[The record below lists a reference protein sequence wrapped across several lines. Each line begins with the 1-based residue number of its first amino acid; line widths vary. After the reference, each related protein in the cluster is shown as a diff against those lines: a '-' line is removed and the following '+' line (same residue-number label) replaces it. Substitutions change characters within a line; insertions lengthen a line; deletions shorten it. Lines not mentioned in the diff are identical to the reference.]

1 MLAPRLNSV
10 LLITAL
16 CGVGM
21 AAGAGEGSSGTADH
35 KIAQL
40 ERQVATLRES
50 YALSRADADEARRQ
64 LREIRDR
71 LEALGGAALG
81 SGEERLIDTVAQLEA
96 ANAELDTLRQSALM
110 LSAAVT
116 AYTRGALVEDAAA
129 RQALEAA
136 LRELDVALGLR
147 QAPQSDLTGTLT
159 DARVLSIDSESGL
172 IVINAGRESKV
183 EVGMPM
189 QVTRGDQVI
198 ARAIVTDV
206 RKKVAGLLVQRQL
219 NPSLSVTV
227 GDSVSVT
234 NND

>member
-1 MLAPRLNSV
+1 MSAPRLNSV
-10 LLITAL
+10 LLTFAL
-16 CGVGM
+16 CGMGM
-21 AAGAGEGSSGTADH
+21 VAGAGEGDSGAAEH

-40 ERQVATLRES
+40 ERQVVTLRES

-64 LREIRDR
+64 LREIRSR

-81 SGEERLIDTVAQLEA
+81 SGEERLIDTAAQLEA

-147 QAPQSDLTGTLT
+147 QAPQNDLTGTLT

-172 IVINAGRESKV
+172 IVINAGREGKV

-189 QVTRGDQVI
+189 QVSRGDQAI

-206 RKKVAGLLVQRQL
+206 RKKVAGMLVQRQL
-219 NPSLSVTV
+219 NPALSIAV